1 MLKIV
6 ENPDVEKYND
16 ITKTVINNNGY
27 CPCELIKNS
36 DTKCICK
43 SFKEQNYSGECHCG
57 RYIKIET

>member
-27 CPCELIKNS
+27 CPCELMKSS

>member
-6 ENPDVEKYND
+6 ENPDVKKYND
-16 ITKTVINNNGY
+16 ITKTVINNGGY
-27 CPCELIKNS
+27 CPCELIKSS